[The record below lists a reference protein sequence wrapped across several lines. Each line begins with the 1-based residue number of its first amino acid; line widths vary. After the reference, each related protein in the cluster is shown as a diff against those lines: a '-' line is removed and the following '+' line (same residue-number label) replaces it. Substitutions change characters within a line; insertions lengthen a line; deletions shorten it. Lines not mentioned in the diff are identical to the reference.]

1 MLDDV
6 YIWHVNI
13 FFAKGICLLLSRLHF
28 GLYEDKNLIQ
38 FRNITVLSRGLGL
51 PVLALWALSA
61 TSVMGESD
69 AGFSNRIQPILGN
82 YCVGCHGDEKQKGDI
97 RFDELDPDIIH
108 GKDAET
114 WQLVLDQLNLGDM
127 PPKKAEKQPMDG
139 ERRALVN
146 WLTASLKEAAE
157 HKRKDVRVVMRR
169 LTVEQYTNSL
179 RDLLQLDV
187 NFGQS
192 LPPDGLSDDG
202 FKNNGEEQV
211 ISLLQTEYYMTIAER
226 ALKKAIISDTPPVSY
241 RYRFKFGA
249 GINAD
254 KRHKDGRKSGAREVP
269 VSDQD
274 HIVETFENRNVGT
287 TASAFVANDFRQR
300 CYPDLRG
307 ARNKRFS
314 IEKDGVLLKPA
325 IPHVEQGDF
334 VWLAPMPS
342 LKLHLRDFPM
352 EGDFVLRVK
361 VARADAENEAHPYL
375 RACIG
380 EWLDHGEDFE
390 TLERSIKVIGTLDK
404 FQTIEFRGRLD
415 NFPVPIYDPEKKD
428 IATMIVV
435 GVWNDAMATDKS
447 VNGPAIIVK
456 SMEFECGHVGEWPPA
471 SQKHILIASKN
482 SGTEAVYSR
491 EVIQKFMD
499 SAFRRPATS
508 EEVDAYHGLWKSLR
522 PDCES
527 FEQSIRE
534 TLASVLCSPNFLY
547 LVESSAAP
555 AAAPNTITE
564 HQLAS
569 RLSYFLWN
577 SMPDDRLLQLAE
589 QKQLR
594 DNLSDEIDRMIKDS
608 RSGDFVTAFCD
619 QWLQTEKMTHT
630 KVNTRKFPRFNR
642 FVRDDML
649 RETRLFFAEVLH
661 KDMSIMNLVDADFT
675 MLNQNLAQFYGID
688 SVKGG
693 QFRKVTVADDAKRGG
708 LISQGLF
715 LTGNSNGKEPHPIK
729 RGAWLISRILGD
741 PPPPPPPNVPQ
752 IEEDDPAVAK
762 LSIKEQLQRHREN
775 PSCVDC
781 HAKIDPWGLLLENY
795 NAVGQWAH
803 RDGAAVATLP
813 SFPGGKTLDGV
824 DALKQYILKEKN
836 EQFTRALVQHLLR
849 YALGRSLSFTD
860 RAAINEIVKTV
871 EKDNYG
877 LQGLLR
883 TMITS
888 PLFSG
893 K

>member
-1 MLDDV
+1 M
-6 YIWHVNI
+6 N
-13 FFAKGICLLLSRLHF
+13 
-28 GLYEDKNLIQ
+28 
-38 FRNITVLSRGLGL
+38 RGRGL
-51 PVLALWALSA
+51 PVLALLALTA
-61 TSVMGESD
+61 TAVLGESD
-69 AGFSNRIQPILGN
+69 AGFPNTIQPIFAK
-82 YCVGCHGDEKQKGDI
+82 YCADCHGKEKQKGDI
-97 RFDELDPDIIH
+97 RFDKLDPDIVH

-127 PPKKAEKQPMDG
+127 PPKKAKRRPKDS

-157 HKRKDVRVVMRR
+157 LKQKDVRVVMRR
-169 LTVEQYTNSL
+169 LTKEQYTNSL
-179 RDLLQLDV
+179 RDLLKLDV
-187 NFGQS
+187 NFGQD

-202 FKNNGEEQV
+202 FKNNGEAQV
-211 ISLLQTEYYMTIAER
+211 ISLLQTEYFMTIAER
-226 ALKKAIISDTPPVSY
+226 ALKKAIITDIPPVTY
-241 RYRFKFGA
+241 RYHFKFGSE
-249 GINAD
+249 IN
-254 KRHKDGRKSGAREVP
+254 KDPRPKDDRKSGAREVP
-269 VSDQD
+269 VSTRD
-274 HIVETFENRNVGT
+274 HTVVTSENRHVGT
-287 TASAFVANDFRQR
+287 AASAFVVNDFRQR

-325 IPHVEQGDF
+325 IPHVERGDYIWF
-334 VWLAPMPS
+334 APMPS

-361 VARADAENEAHPYL
+361 VARADAKNEAFPYL

-380 EWLDHGEDFE
+380 EWLDHGEDYE
-390 TLERSIKVIGTLDK
+390 TLERSVKVTGTLDK
-404 FQTIEFRGRLD
+404 FQTIEFRGRLE

-435 GVWNDAMATDKS
+435 GVWNDAMARDKS
-447 VNGPAIIVK
+447 VKGPAIIVK
-456 SMEFECGHVGEWPPA
+456 SMEFECGHVGAWPPA
-471 SQKHILIASKN
+471 SQKHILIASKH

-491 EVIQKFMD
+491 EVIQNFMNK
-499 SAFRRPATS
+499 AFRRPATR

-522 PDCES
+522 PDCAS

-534 TLASVLCSPNFLY
+534 TLVSVLCSPNFLY
-547 LVESSAAP
+547 LVESPAPP

-577 SMPDDRLLQLAE
+577 SMPDDRLLKLAE

-594 DNLSDEIDRMIKDS
+594 DKLPAEIDRMIKDP
-608 RSGDFVTAFCD
+608 RSGDFVTAFCE
-619 QWLQTEKMTHT
+619 QWLQMEKMTHT
-630 KVNTRKFPRFNR
+630 KVDVRKFPRFNR

-675 MLNQNLAQFYGID
+675 MLNQNLAQFYGINN
-688 SVKGG
+688 VKGG
-693 QFRKVTVADDAKRGG
+693 QFRKVTLADDAKRGG

-729 RGAWLISRILGD
+729 RGAWLISRILDD
-741 PPPPPPPNVPQ
+741 PPPPPPPNVPR
-752 IEEDDPAVAK
+752 IDEDDPAVAK
-762 LSIKEQLQRHREN
+762 LSIKEQLKRHREN

-781 HAKIDPWGLLLENY
+781 HSKVDPWGLLLENY
-795 NAVGQWAH
+795 NAVGLWTH
-803 RDGAAVATLP
+803 RDGAAEATLP
-813 SFPGGKTLDGV
+813 RGKTLDGV
-824 DALKQYILKEKN
+824 DALKQYILNEKN

-860 RAAINEIVKTV
+860 RAAIDEIVKKV
-871 EKDNYG
+871 EKDNYR

-883 TMITS
+883 VMITS

>member
-1 MLDDV
+1 
-6 YIWHVNI
+6 
-13 FFAKGICLLLSRLHF
+13 
-28 GLYEDKNLIQ
+28 
-38 FRNITVLSRGLGL
+38 
-51 PVLALWALSA
+51 
-61 TSVMGESD
+61 MGESD
-69 AGFSNRIQPILGN
+69 TGLPNGIQPIVAN
-82 YCVGCHGDEKQKGDI
+82 YCADCHGNEKQKGDI
-97 RFDELDPDIIH
+97 RFDKLNPDIIH
-108 GKDAET
+108 GNDAET
-114 WQLVLDQLNLGDM
+114 WQLVLDQLNLGEM
-127 PPKKAEKQPMDG
+127 PPKKAEKQPKDS

-146 WLTASLKEAAE
+146 WLTGSLKEAAE
-157 HKRKDVRVVMRR
+157 LKREHVRVVMRR

-179 RDLLQLDV
+179 RDLLKLDV
-187 NFGQS
+187 NFGQD

-211 ISLLQTEYYMTIAER
+211 ISLLQTEYYMSIAER

-254 KRHKDGRKSGAREVP
+254 KRHKDGRKSGAHEVP
-269 VSDQD
+269 VSDRD

-287 TASAFVANDFRQR
+287 AASAFVVNDFRQR

-325 IPHVEQGDF
+325 IPHVERGDF

-361 VARADAENEAHPYL
+361 VARADIRNEVYPSL

-380 EWLDHGEDFE
+380 EWLDHGEDFK
-390 TLERSIKVIGTLDK
+390 TLERSVKVTGTLDK
-404 FQTIEFRGRLD
+404 FQTIEFRGRLE
-415 NFPVPIYDPEKKD
+415 NFPVPIYDPENKD
-428 IATMIVV
+428 IATMIVL

-447 VNGPAIIVK
+447 VKAPAIIVK
-456 SMEFECGHVGEWPPA
+456 SMELECGHVGDWPPA
-471 SQKHILIASKN
+471 SQKHILIPSKN

-491 EVIQKFMD
+491 EVIQHFMD
-499 SAFRRPATS
+499 RAFRRPATG
-508 EEVDAYHGLWKSLR
+508 EEVDACHGLWKSLR
-522 PDCES
+522 PDCAS

-534 TLASVLCSPNFLY
+534 TLTSVLCSPNFLY
-547 LVESSAAP
+547 LVESTPPP
-555 AAAPNTITE
+555 AAEPNTITE

-594 DNLSDEIDRMIKDS
+594 DKLPAEIDRMIEDPK
-608 RSGDFVTAFCD
+608 SGDFVTAFCE
-619 QWLQTEKMTHT
+619 QWLQMAKMTHT
-630 KVNTRKFPRFNR
+630 KVDVGKFPRFNR

-661 KDMSIMNLVDADFT
+661 EDMSIMNLVDADFT

-688 SVKGG
+688 NVKGG
-693 QFRKVTVADDAKRGG
+693 QFRKVTLADEAKRGG

-729 RGAWLISRILGD
+729 RGAWLISRILDD
-741 PPPPPPPNVPQ
+741 PPPSPPPNVPQ
-752 IEEDDPAVAK
+752 IDEDDPAFAK

-781 HAKIDPWGLLLENY
+781 HAKVDPWGLLLENY
-795 NAVGQWAH
+795 NAVGLWKH
-803 RDGAAVATLP
+803 RDGAAEATL
-813 SFPGGKTLDGV
+813 SKGVTLDGV
-824 DALKQYILKEKN
+824 DALKQYILKEKD
-836 EQFTRALVQHLLR
+836 EQVTRALVQHLLR

-860 RAAINEIVKTV
+860 REAIDEIVKTV
-871 EKDNYG
+871 EKDNDG

-883 TMITS
+883 AMITH
-888 PLFSG
+888 PIFSG